1 MGKGGQFVLGYNNPS
16 SHRCCDQP
24 CRRGSPGGVLQPH
37 KFHFRSTQHWGW
49 TWPANFLTDSVDERV
64 DSGSELVLQ
73 DLFLSTRPAPA
84 GRMVHGVLLLLLAHF
99 IQPATKVFAEQER
112 YVNFAGTAQAAK
124 GLLHIVLS
132 WQLA

>member
-1 MGKGGQFVLGYNNPS
+1 MASLFWGTTTPVAIDAAISRAGEDHLEV
-16 SHRCCDQP
+16 CCSPRNSILDQP
-24 CRRGSPGGVLQPH
+24 NIGDGHGPQIFSLTVLT
-37 KFHFRSTQHWGW
+37 SV
-49 TWPANFLTDSVDERV
+49 LTRV
-64 DSGSELVLQ
+64 LNWFYRFS
-73 DLFLSTRPAPA
+73 LSTRPAPA

-124 GLLHIVLS
+124 GLLHTVLS